1 MLLRANGKNPKGVIM
16 TESFEDFVELLH
28 GKNKRTMVEQIKL
41 TQEKLQ
47 LFADNP
53 SNPAALIAALQAI
66 SRLPIAGDII
76 LVSADDNAAIPLSE
90 FYYFDSTHWSETEVE
105 NLLYA
110 DEDKLNIAIS
120 IAKENGNHHE

>member
-1 MLLRANGKNPKGVIM
+1 M
-16 TESFEDFVELLH
+16 TQSIL
-28 GKNKRTMVEQIKL
+28 NQIKQ
-41 TQEKLQ
+41 TQEKLH
-47 LFADNP
+47 LLADNL
-53 SNPAALIAALQAI
+53 SNPAALISALNAI

-120 IAKENGNHHE
+120 IAKANGNHHE

>member
-1 MLLRANGKNPKGVIM
+1 M

-47 LFADNP
+47 LFAENP

-66 SRLPIAGDII
+66 FRLPIAGDII
-76 LVSADDNAAIPLSE
+76 MVSADDNAAIPLSE
-90 FYYFDSTHWSETEVE
+90 FYCFDSTHWSETEVE

-120 IAKENGNHHE
+120 IAKANGNHHE

>member
-1 MLLRANGKNPKGVIM
+1 MLLRAKSKCPKGVGM
-16 TESFEDFVELLH
+16 TNFEDFAKSLRK
-28 GKNKRTMVEQIKL
+28 KNEMAIDEQIKQ
-41 TQEKLQ
+41 TQAKVR

-66 SRLPIAGDII
+66 FRLPIAGDII
-76 LVSADDNAAIPLSE
+76 MVSADDNAAIPLSE
-90 FYYFDSTHWSETEVE
+90 FYCFDSTHWSETEVE

-120 IAKENGNHHE
+120 IAKANGNHHE